1 MLRGLL
7 TSRTVR
13 TDKKLHRIAQHMY
26 IVGLDVHKQA
36 LQAKKITS
44 NEVHHDDVCLSVKKY
59 NDVQICQDLSIIRAH
74 GVGRPE
80 GSSSRSEKKL
90 LRGNCHT

>member
-13 TDKKLHRIAQHMY
+13 TDKKAASYRTAN
-26 IVGLDVHKQA
+26 VNSGLMLTRRRFRQ
-36 LQAKKITS
+36 KKITS

-59 NDVQICQDLSIIRAH
+59 DDVQICQDLSIIRAH

-80 GSSSRSEKKL
+80 GSSSRSEKKM